1 VYARVSS
8 AYDWIESVVCGNWQ
22 SDASFCNNS
31 SGGGGG
37 GDNNSSSN
45 NNNNNNNNNNSNNGG
60 GGSSPPSSGGTSC
73 LPITLNVRTDD
84 YGDDIDLFL
93 LTDSGDLVW
102 NLNGF
107 ANNEKY
113 QFSTCLD
120 RDECATLDILDSWG
134 DGIESPGGIKL
145 TVDGRIEYNTGSI
158 GEGVVFR
165 LGDGC

>member
-1 VYARVSS
+1 MYARVSS
-8 AYDWIESVVCGNWQ
+8 AYDWIEGVVCGHWQ

-37 GDNNSSSN
+37 DGGN
-45 NNNNNNNNNNSNNGG
+45 NNNINNNNNNGG
-60 GGSSPPSSGGTSC
+60 GGSSPPSSGGGSC

-84 YGDDIDLFL
+84 HGDDLDLFL

-102 NLNGF
+102 NANGF
-107 ANNEKY
+107 ADNKKY

-120 RDECATLDILDSWG
+120 RDECATFDIFDSWG

-145 TVDGRIEYNTGSI
+145 TVDGRVQYNGGSI
-158 GEGVVFR
+158 GGGVVFR